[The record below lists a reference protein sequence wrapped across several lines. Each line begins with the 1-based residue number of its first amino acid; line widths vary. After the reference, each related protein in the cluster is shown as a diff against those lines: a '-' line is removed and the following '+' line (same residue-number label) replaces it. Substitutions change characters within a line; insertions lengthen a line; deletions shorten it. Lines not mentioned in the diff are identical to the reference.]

1 MAKEEGIT
9 LMGKV
14 VELLPNTTFKVEL
27 ENGVIALAYLG
38 GKLRQYKIT
47 INEGDS
53 VTMIFSPYDLSRG
66 RITYRN

>member
-38 GKLRQYKIT
+38 GKLRQFKIN
-47 INEGDS
+47 INLGDN
-53 VTMIFSPYDLSRG
+53 VELVFSPYDLKRG
-66 RITYRN
+66 RITYRR